1 MLELGLKPSE
11 STVSSHMSRDRD
23 AHHVLSATGVW
34 GSALHA
40 TRALE
45 GAGILSDPQECR
57 CSYPRLMH
65 KETSPERITSSP
77 MVTQLQVAH
86 PRTSFPTPLPRP
98 VPLQFG

>member
-11 STVSSHMSRDRD
+11 STVSSHMSRDHD
-23 AHHVLSATGVW
+23 AHHVLSATGVR

-45 GAGILSDPQECR
+45 GAGILG

>member
-23 AHHVLSATGVW
+23 ARHVLSATGVW

-45 GAGILSDPQECR
+45 GAGILS

-77 MVTQLQVAH
+77 TVTQLQVAH